1 MPHAALAKLT
11 KVKQLGLV
19 PGNAALT
26 ITEAGKQLIVEAVN
40 KEAEFWWPSVVG

>member
-11 KVKQLGLV
+11 KVKQLALD
-19 PGNAALT
+19 GNAALT

-40 KEAEFWWPSVVG
+40 KEAKFWWPSVVG